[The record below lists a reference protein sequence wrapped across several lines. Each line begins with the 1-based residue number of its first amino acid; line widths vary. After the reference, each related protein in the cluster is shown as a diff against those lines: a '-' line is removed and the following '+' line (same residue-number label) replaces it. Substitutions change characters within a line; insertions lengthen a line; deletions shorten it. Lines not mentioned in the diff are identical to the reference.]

1 MARCDSFADDL
12 VLLVAGELQEDRR
25 AALEAHLAECPT
37 CVATRDDLR
46 AADRA
51 LCAHPVE
58 VVPADV
64 RRRIE
69 GRLRRRAVSVG
80 PRWLVPVGI
89 AACLAL
95 VWLLALRRP
104 SERETPAPAPPVPES
119 AIASA
124 EILSDDSLDDL
135 SERILDLSKKRASR
149 AIASSTLVLVDA
161 RREGDEQSALS
172 SESAGVDRRL
182 HAIGRR
188 IRTLSK
194 ETWYLPGSSRR
205 TGPSSWTPVARKK
218 TWTT

>member
-1 MARCDSFADDL
+1 MSSCDPFADDL
-12 VLLVAGELQEDRR
+12 VLLAAGELQEERR
-25 AALEAHLAECPT
+25 AALEAHLDECSA
-37 CVATRDDLR
+37 CVAALDDVR

-51 LCAHPVE
+51 LRARPVE
-58 VVPADV
+58 AVPADV

-69 GRLRRRAVSVG
+69 RRLRRPVFAN
-80 PRWLVPVGI
+80 PRWLVPAGI

-104 SERETPAPAPPVPES
+104 SERERPAPVPPVSEN
-119 AIASA
+119 ALASA
-124 EILSDDSLDDL
+124 EILSDDALADL
-135 SERILDLSKKRASR
+135 SDRIAGLSKRRASR
-149 AIASSTLVLVDA
+149 AIPSSALVWVDA
-161 RREGDEQSALS
+161 RLEGDALS
-172 SESAGVDRRL
+172 SDSAGADRRL